1 MHEMAITQHILE
13 IATRSA
19 NEAGGHQVTDLYLV
33 LGELS
38 TFVDESVQFYWDMIS
53 RDTVCAGS
61 RLHFTRIPT
70 RLQCKSCQTE
80 FGLSEGNLTLCPHCG
95 RGRVTILSGQEFY
108 LDSLEIV

>member
-1 MHEMAITQHILE
+1 MHEIATTRPIVE
-13 IATRSA
+13 SATRSA
-19 NEAGGHQVTDLYLV
+19 TECGGQQLTDLYLV
-33 LGELS
+33 LRELS
-38 TFVDESVQFYWDMIS
+38 PCVDDAAQFYWDMLS

-61 RLHFTRIPT
+61 RLHFTRLPT
-70 RLQCKSCQTE
+70 RLQCQSCQTE